1 MKIDAEFKALIPPP
15 TAEELEY
22 LEASVVAEGC
32 RDALVLWDDTLID
45 GHNRYDI
52 CTKHGIKYQTVQKS
66 FDSRDAV
73 KAWILR
79 NQLARRNLTAFQR
92 TEIAL
97 QLEEIY
103 AAEAKAR
110 QATST
115 GGAAPQLKEN
125 LPEAE
130 KTQVRDKIGE
140 IAGVSGKQVDKI
152 KTILREAPPPVVQKV
167 RVGEISVNRAYN
179 EVKAVDEK
187 AKPHVSYNSGN
198 NEWYTPAEYIDSAR
212 FVMGGIDL
220 DPASS
225 TIANETVCATAI
237 YTAESDGLS
246 KSWVGRVW
254 MNPPYSADLIPKFCE
269 KLVYHYL
276 RGDVETAIV
285 LVNNA
290 TETAWFAKLVEA
302 AGSVVFP
309 RGRIRYLT
317 PTGRAGAP
325 LQGQAIL
332 YFGNDSAAF
341 LKEFGKFGWGARI
354 D

>member
-110 QATST
+110 QIRKPESVV
-115 GGAAPQLKEN
+115 EN
-125 LPEAE
+125 LPQQNEP
-130 KTQVRDKIGE
+130 KVRDKIGE

-152 KTILREAPPPVVQKV
+152 KTILRDAPPPVVQKV
-167 RVGEISVNRAYN
+167 RAGEISVNRAYN

-187 AKPHVSYNSGN
+187 AKPHVAYNSGN

-225 TIANETVCATAI
+225 DIANVTVGATTI
-237 YTAESDGLS
+237 YTAENDGLS
-246 KSWVGRVW
+246 KDWAGRVW

-269 KLVYHYL
+269 KLVFHYL

-290 TETAWFAKLVEA
+290 TETAWFAKLVDA

-332 YFGNDSAAF
+332 YFGTDSAAF

>member
-110 QATST
+110 FGGRHKDST
-115 GGAAPQLKEN
+115 VEN
-125 LPEAE
+125 LPQLNEG
-130 KTQVRDKIGE
+130 KVRDKIGE
-140 IAGVSGKQVDKI
+140 IAGV
-152 KTILREAPPPVVQKV
+152 LP
-167 RVGEISVNRAYN
+167 
-179 EVKAVDEK
+179 
-187 AKPHVSYNSGN
+187 
-198 NEWYTPAEYIDSAR
+198 
-212 FVMGGIDL
+212 
-220 DPASS
+220 
-225 TIANETVCATAI
+225 
-237 YTAESDGLS
+237 
-246 KSWVGRVW
+246 
-254 MNPPYSADLIPKFCE
+254 
-269 KLVYHYL
+269 
-276 RGDVETAIV
+276 
-285 LVNNA
+285 
-290 TETAWFAKLVEA
+290 
-302 AGSVVFP
+302 
-309 RGRIRYLT
+309 
-317 PTGRAGAP
+317 
-325 LQGQAIL
+325 
-332 YFGNDSAAF
+332 
-341 LKEFGKFGWGARI
+341 
-354 D
+354 

>member
-110 QATST
+110 FGGRHKDST
-115 GGAAPQLKEN
+115 VEN
-125 LPEAE
+125 LPQLNEG
-130 KTQVRDKIGE
+130 KVRDKIGE

-152 KTILREAPPPVVQKV
+152 KTILREAPPTVVQKV
-167 RVGEISVNRAYN
+167 RAGEISVNRAYN

-187 AKPHVSYNSGN
+187 AKPHVAYNSGN

-225 TIANETVCATAI
+225 DIANVTVGATTI
-237 YTAESDGLS
+237 YTVESDGLS
-246 KSWVGRVW
+246 KSWAGRVW

-276 RGDVETAIV
+276 RGEVETAIV

-332 YFGNDSAAF
+332 YFGTDSAAF